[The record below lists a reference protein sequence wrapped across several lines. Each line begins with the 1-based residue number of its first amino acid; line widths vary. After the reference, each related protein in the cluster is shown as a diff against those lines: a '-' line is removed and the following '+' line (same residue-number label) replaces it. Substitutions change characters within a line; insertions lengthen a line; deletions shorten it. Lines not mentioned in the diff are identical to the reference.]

1 MEASTIR
8 YLHFIKTECLMW
20 KLPVSW
26 DGGLGEVKLVIGLY
40 KGEDVSEI

>member
-1 MEASTIR
+1 
-8 YLHFIKTECLMW
+8 MW

-26 DGGLGEVKLVIGLY
+26 DGVRSDFWSTQGFSVSEEVGEVKLVIGLY